1 MKYQF
6 TQKALDR
13 KQELIKEFERQVKA
27 SLKERKRLY
36 KICVDEVPLF
46 EQLLEIDTE
55 KEPHKIIDKYLNILT
70 SVSIGVLLEYN
81 TYLDNTKI
89 K

>member
-1 MKYQF
+1 MSSRFSEK
-6 TQKALDR
+6 
-13 KQELIKEFERQVKA
+13 
-27 SLKERKRLY
+27 
-36 KICVDEVPLF
+36 
-46 EQLLEIDTE
+46 IDTE
-55 KEPHKIIDKYLNILT
+55 NRTKLASNALELIDKCLNILT